1 MENNMENTELLVPII
16 GLQGVGKSTLLNAV
30 LGENALPAEADE
42 TTCIPVEIRYGEKA
56 TKLFYQSAEEK
67 KIDTIYIKNIWGFT
81 FFVQIPI
88 ANICGYSKVSFC
100 LWIIVL
106 SIE

>member
-1 MENNMENTELLVPII
+1 M
-16 GLQGVGKSTLLNAV
+16 
-30 LGENALPAEADE
+30 D
-42 TTCIPVEIRYGEKA
+42 
-56 TKLFYQSAEEK
+56 KLK
-67 KIDTIYIKNIWGFT
+67 KIDTIYIKKIWGFAF

-88 ANICGYSKVSFC
+88 ADICGYSKVSFC